1 MMMCDNDLTKPID
14 LNKHP
19 KFYDDVYLKIE
30 EDLLKFPNYNFKH
43 INLENIISNE
53 VASSIIDFMKD
64 KTYQDLQKIFT
75 PEEALLYAMKYGLIN
90 NTRFSME
97 MMIVVLQLDV
107 KKIQS
112 LLQDIMFKLQSK
124 VPDNNIK
131 R

>member
-1 MMMCDNDLTKPID
+1 
-14 LNKHP
+14 
-19 KFYDDVYLKIE
+19 
-30 EDLLKFPNYNFKH
+30 
-43 INLENIISNE
+43 
-53 VASSIIDFMKD
+53 
-64 KTYQDLQKIFT
+64 
-75 PEEALLYAMKYGLIN
+75 MKYGLIN

-124 VPDNNIK
+124 VHDNDIK

>member
-1 MMMCDNDLTKPID
+1 
-14 LNKHP
+14 
-19 KFYDDVYLKIE
+19 
-30 EDLLKFPNYNFKH
+30 
-43 INLENIISNE
+43 
-53 VASSIIDFMKD
+53 MKD

>member
-1 MMMCDNDLTKPID
+1 
-14 LNKHP
+14 
-19 KFYDDVYLKIE
+19 
-30 EDLLKFPNYNFKH
+30 
-43 INLENIISNE
+43 
-53 VASSIIDFMKD
+53 
-64 KTYQDLQKIFT
+64 
-75 PEEALLYAMKYGLIN
+75 MKYGLIN

-124 VPDNNIK
+124 VPYNDIK

>member
-1 MMMCDNDLTKPID
+1 
-14 LNKHP
+14 
-19 KFYDDVYLKIE
+19 
-30 EDLLKFPNYNFKH
+30 
-43 INLENIISNE
+43 
-53 VASSIIDFMKD
+53 
-64 KTYQDLQKIFT
+64 
-75 PEEALLYAMKYGLIN
+75 MKYGLIN

-124 VPDNNIK
+124 VPDNDIK

>member
-1 MMMCDNDLTKPID
+1 
-14 LNKHP
+14 
-19 KFYDDVYLKIE
+19 
-30 EDLLKFPNYNFKH
+30 
-43 INLENIISNE
+43 
-53 VASSIIDFMKD
+53 
-64 KTYQDLQKIFT
+64 
-75 PEEALLYAMKYGLIN
+75 MKYGLIN

-124 VPDNNIK
+124 VPDNDVK

>member
-1 MMMCDNDLTKPID
+1 M
-14 LNKHP
+14 
-19 KFYDDVYLKIE
+19 
-30 EDLLKFPNYNFKH
+30 
-43 INLENIISNE
+43 
-53 VASSIIDFMKD
+53 
-64 KTYQDLQKIFT
+64 
-75 PEEALLYAMKYGLIN
+75 GLIN

-124 VPDNNIK
+124 VPDNDIK

>member
-1 MMMCDNDLTKPID
+1 MN
-14 LNKHP
+14 
-19 KFYDDVYLKIE
+19 
-30 EDLLKFPNYNFKH
+30 
-43 INLENIISNE
+43 
-53 VASSIIDFMKD
+53 
-64 KTYQDLQKIFT
+64 
-75 PEEALLYAMKYGLIN
+75 YGLIN

-124 VPDNNIK
+124 VPDNDIK